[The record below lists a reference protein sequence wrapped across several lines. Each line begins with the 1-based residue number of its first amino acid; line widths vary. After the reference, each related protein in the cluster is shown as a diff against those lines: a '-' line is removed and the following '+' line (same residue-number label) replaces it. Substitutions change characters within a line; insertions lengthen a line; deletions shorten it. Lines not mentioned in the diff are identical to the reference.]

1 MNYYN
6 FLIEIWG
13 ETAHEYNPDRF
24 IDVDGK
30 YMGRSIDPNGV
41 MRNNMV
47 PFSIGKRDCIGKV
60 LAEREF
66 ILFFVGLMNTFEFIK
81 VQARSNSKIF

>member
-1 MNYYN
+1 M
-6 FLIEIWG
+6 
-13 ETAHEYNPDRF
+13 H
-24 IDVDGK
+24 GK
-30 YMGRSIDPNGV
+30 YIGRSIDTNGV

-81 VQARSNSKIF
+81 VQARSNSKNFRNRDFVNRGRPLINT

>member
-1 MNYYN
+1 MIYT
-6 FLIEIWG
+6 FSIKIWG
-13 ETAHEYNPDRF
+13 ESAHEYNPDRF
-24 IDVDGK
+24 IDVHGK
-30 YMGRSIDPNGV
+30 YIGRSSDTNGV

-66 ILFFVGLMNTFEFIK
+66 ILFFVGLMNTFEFLN
-81 VQARSNSKIF
+81 VQARRNSKLF